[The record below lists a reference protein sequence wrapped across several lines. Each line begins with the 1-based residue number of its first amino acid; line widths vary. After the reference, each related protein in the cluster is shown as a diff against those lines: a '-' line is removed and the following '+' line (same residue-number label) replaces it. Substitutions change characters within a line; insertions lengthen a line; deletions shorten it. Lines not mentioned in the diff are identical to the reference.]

1 MDAEIGV
8 AAGEIHRFLEVN
20 GPASAAQLKKATGC
34 KDKTIHQAIGWLA
47 REDKVV
53 RLTRG
58 KAVRWSL
65 A

>member
-1 MDAEIGV
+1 MDGEIGLT
-8 AAGEIHRFLEVN
+8 AGEVYRVLEVN

-34 KDKTIHQAIGWLA
+34 KDKAIHQAIGWLA

-58 KAVRWSL
+58 RTVRWAL

>member
-1 MDAEIGV
+1 MDVEIGV
-8 AAGEIHRFLEVN
+8 TAGEVYRVLEAN

-58 KAVRWSL
+58 RTVRWSL